1 MLLEVSDLHVAYG
14 AVEAVKDVEFSVGEG
29 EIVAMIGPNGAG
41 KSTCLKAVSGVLSY
55 YNGHIVSGR
64 IVFDGQNIT
73 GCASHDLAG
82 LGIAVV
88 PEGRRVFSSM
98 TVRENL
104 EMGAYSSGDRSRML
118 AGLENALKLFPQ
130 LEKLLHRRAGTLS
143 GGEQQMLALGRAM
156 MLQPKLLLADE
167 PSLGL
172 SPNFVEALFEKLIEI
187 RESGV
192 SVLLVE
198 QNARMA
204 LQVADRA
211 YVFEIARIRL
221 DGSADELA
229 GREDVQKAY
238 FGE

>member
-14 AVEAVKDVEFSVGEG
+14 AVEAVKEVEFSVGEG

-88 PEGRRVFSSM
+88 PEGRRVFPSM
-98 TVRENL
+98 TVLENL
-104 EMGAYSSGDRSRML
+104 EMGAYISSDQFRIQESI
-118 AGLENALKLFPQ
+118 ENALQLFPQ
-130 LEKLLHRRAGTLS
+130 LEKLLHRRGGTLS

-172 SPNFVEALFEKLIEI
+172 SPNFVDALFEKLIEI
-187 RESGV
+187 RESGI
-192 SVLLVE
+192 SILLVE

-211 YVFEIARIRL
+211 YVFEIGRIRL
-221 DGSADELA
+221 EGNANDLA

>member
-14 AVEAVKDVEFSVGEG
+14 AVEAVKDAEFSVGES

-55 YNGHIVSGR
+55 YNGYIVSGR
-64 IVFDGQNIT
+64 IAFDGQNIT

-104 EMGAYSSGDRSRML
+104 EMGAYVSGDRSRMQ
-118 AGLENALKLFPQ
+118 AGLENALDLFPQ
-130 LEKLLHRRAGTLS
+130 LERLLRRRAGTLS

-172 SPNFVEALFEKLIEI
+172 SPNYVEALFEKLIEI

-192 SVLLVE
+192 AILLVE

-204 LQVADRA
+204 LETADRG
-211 YVFEIARIRL
+211 YVFEIGKIAL
-221 DGSADELA
+221 HDSTVVLKNNPT
-229 GREDVQKAY
+229 VQGAY
-238 FGE
+238 LGG

>member
-14 AVEAVKDVEFSVGEG
+14 AVEAVKEVEFSVGEG

-104 EMGAYSSGDRSRML
+104 EMGAYSSGDQSRML
-118 AGLENALKLFPQ
+118 AGLENALQLFPQ

-172 SPNFVEALFEKLIEI
+172 SPNYVEALFEKLIEI

-204 LQVADRA
+204 LKVADRA
-211 YVFEIARIRL
+211 YVFEIGRIRL
-221 DGSADELA
+221 EGNANDLA